1 MTTANIKPTSNPSA
15 SLWTNPWFVG
25 IGIII
30 YVVVVTLIL
39 LSLDRRNT
47 WFPLLS
53 TLAFPPL
60 ALAPMLIFN
69 APLPQL
75 VKAIGLILLL
85 GVALPLVGIYDTNYL
100 ELMIQISIFSALA
113 LGLNIVVGFAGLLDL
128 GYVAFFA
135 VGAYIWAMFTS
146 NADTYFKL
154 NNMLVPGSGYITVPG
169 LVLAPGVNVQIPAFP
184 LFMVLAVVA
193 AALFGILLGLP
204 VLRLRGDYLAIVTL
218 GFGEVI
224 RVLVN
229 NLDKPA
235 NITNG
240 AQGLHDV
247 AAPSSAFLM
256 SPLRSII
263 ETVGFRSTV
272 AIESTSQQI
281 LLYFIAIAI
290 VGIIIVL
297 ANRLDNSPIGRAWT
311 AIRED
316 EVAAIAMGVPLVRMK
331 LLAFATGAACA
342 GAVGVLYGAKQTF
355 VSPES
360 FQLTQ
365 SINILAMVIVGGLGG
380 IRGVLLGATV
390 VTLLNLQ
397 VLSNFSLQINS
408 LRTAGFVVSGIV
420 IRFIV
425 AIPSLLIAWWGW
437 TLANSA
443 ERLKKLAEIP
453 YELGKVRI
461 LRRRE
466 IPLNTWV
473 LIVRALVIIFSIVF
487 LLIPVL
493 LPIKDF
499 AIKDWPTQLTPDK
512 YQRFVFGILLVVMM
526 IFRPEG
532 LLPEPRR
539 AMEMHK
545 DEDIPDIKEVE
556 DAA

>member
-1 MTTANIKPTSNPSA
+1 
-15 SLWTNPWFVG
+15 
-25 IGIII
+25 
-30 YVVVVTLIL
+30 
-39 LSLDRRNT
+39 
-47 WFPLLS
+47 
-53 TLAFPPL
+53 
-60 ALAPMLIFN
+60 
-69 APLPQL
+69 
-75 VKAIGLILLL
+75 
-85 GVALPLVGIYDTNYL
+85 
-100 ELMIQISIFSALA
+100 
-113 LGLNIVVGFAGLLDL
+113 
-128 GYVAFFA
+128 
-135 VGAYIWAMFTS
+135 
-146 NADTYFKL
+146 
-154 NNMLVPGSGYITVPG
+154 
-169 LVLAPGVNVQIPAFP
+169 
-184 LFMVLAVVA
+184 
-193 AALFGILLGLP
+193 
-204 VLRLRGDYLAIVTL
+204 
-218 GFGEVI
+218 
-224 RVLVN
+224 
-229 NLDKPA
+229 
-235 NITNG
+235 
-240 AQGLHDV
+240 
-247 AAPSSAFLM
+247 LM

-453 YELGKVRI
+453 YELADCACPGDYLQHRVSADSRASAHQGFCHQR
-461 LRRRE
+461 LADTAHAGQVSALCVWYFARRHDD
-466 IPLNTWV
+466 
-473 LIVRALVIIFSIVF
+473 
-487 LLIPVL
+487 
-493 LPIKDF
+493 LPS
-499 AIKDWPTQLTPDK
+499 
-512 YQRFVFGILLVVMM
+512 G
-526 IFRPEG
+526 RPPAG
-532 LLPEPRR
+532 AAPRDGN
-539 AMEMHK
+539 AQG
-545 DEDIPDIKEVE
+545 
-556 DAA
+556 